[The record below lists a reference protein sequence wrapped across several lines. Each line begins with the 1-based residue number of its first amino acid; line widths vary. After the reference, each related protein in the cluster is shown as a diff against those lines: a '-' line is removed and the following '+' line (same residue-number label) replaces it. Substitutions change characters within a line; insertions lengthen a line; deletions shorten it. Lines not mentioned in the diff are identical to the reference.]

1 MEVVLLGALAGMA
14 FGAYTV
20 AIRVA
25 MGHRR
30 DAAAGGAIAS
40 IGAFLV
46 VLAVA
51 FNEYWRQIGVRRKRF
66 FSGPLGLLAIGILA
80 ALMGTVLAVMFGAK
94 TGGIAAVV
102 TVTLLLAV
110 AVLERRRATT

>member
-1 MEVVLLGALAGMA
+1 MEVVILGAVAGIA

-25 MGHRR
+25 MGQRR

-40 IGAFLV
+40 IGAFLI

-51 FNEYWRQIGVRRKRF
+51 VAAGEARHAGRR
-66 FSGPLGLLAIGILA
+66 S
-80 ALMGTVLAVMFGAK
+80 
-94 TGGIAAVV
+94 
-102 TVTLLLAV
+102 
-110 AVLERRRATT
+110 RARCCRS